1 MTNIVP
7 FHFEDHAL
15 RAITD
20 HDGQAWFVLADIC
33 GMLGLRNPTTA
44 AKPLDQ
50 TEKAKIFLGSGSDA
64 TIVSLSGL
72 LTLIVRCRD
81 AMKPGTLPYRVRKWI
96 TAEVVPSIMRTGQYG
111 TPAPALDLYD
121 PAVLKRLVH
130 DLSGMA
136 VNAGERIAQL
146 EPKAA
151 ALDRIADAQGMM
163 CLTDAAK
170 ALGVPPRKLS
180 AWMEGAGWIFRRS
193 DGGPYVAHGKALA
206 AHLLEHKGYTVQ
218 RPGKPDKWV
227 AQVMVTPK
235 GMARLAELRAG
246 TGG

>member
-1 MTNIVP
+1 MNDIVP
-7 FHFEDHAL
+7 FSFESQSVRIID
-15 RAITD
+15 RE
-20 HDGQAWFVLADIC
+20 GQPWFALADVC
-33 GMLGLRNPTTA
+33 AVLGISNV
-44 AKPLDQ
+44 
-50 TEKAKIFLGSGSDA
+50 SDA
-64 TIVSLSGL
+64 AGRLDDDERDDIALTDTIGRSQSAIVINESGL
-72 LTLIVRCRD
+72 YKLVLRSRKESAKRFTKWLTSIV
-81 AMKPGTLPYRVRKWI
+81 L
-96 TAEVVPSIMRTGQYG
+96 PSIRRTGAYG
-111 TPAPALDLYD
+111 APAPALDLHD
-121 PAVLKRLVH
+121 PAVLQRLVH

-136 VNAGERIAQL
+136 MDADQRIAQL
-146 EPKAA
+146 EPKAD
-151 ALDRIADAQGMM
+151 ALDRIADAQGLM

-235 GMARLAELRAG
+235 GLARLGELRAG
-246 TGG
+246 MKG